1 MEASNTRSRCEGTT
15 SSSTLRRCHGL
26 QYVFIFPT
34 AQVTDLI
41 FSPKWDSLEAN
52 TAAPYILS
60 LKSNGCIIFVAAL
73 SPTQL
78 IVTSKH
84 SMGAVDPSVQS
95 QSMSHAQAGE
105 SWLRKY
111 LAKIGKEEKD
121 MAKELWEKN
130 WTAIAEV
137 WSLFLFL
144 SVSYILY
151 FSLPSSAMTISK
163 NTSSVTRPKRPACIY
178 TD

>member
-1 MEASNTRSRCEGTT
+1 
-15 SSSTLRRCHGL
+15 
-26 QYVFIFPT
+26 
-34 AQVTDLI
+34 
-41 FSPKWDSLEAN
+41 
-52 TAAPYILS
+52 
-60 LKSNGCIIFVAAL
+60 
-73 SPTQL
+73 
-78 IVTSKH
+78 
-84 SMGAVDPSVQS
+84 MGAVNPSVQS

-137 WSLFLFL
+137 CSLSSLFL

>member
-1 MEASNTRSRCEGTT
+1 MDFSASS
-15 SSSTLRRCHGL
+15 
-26 QYVFIFPT
+26 FFPT

-60 LKSNGCIIFVAAL
+60 LKSNGCIIFIAAL

-137 WSLFLFL
+137 CSLSSFFSPFLIFYIFLF
-144 SVSYILY
+144 
-151 FSLPSSAMTISK
+151 
-163 NTSSVTRPKRPACIY
+163 PALR
-178 TD
+178 